1 MVEFNPKEGD
11 IELEKMYK
19 YPELVKK
26 VDGIRSFVFKNVNTN
41 TVDEFTEFDSV
52 YHLIDTMETLNKEGL
67 RDILK
72 DTPQCDGDYH
82 YEEKNEWTYGTTYPD
97 RVSTMEALMDSKVED
112 TMWLAIDKLRDSLLK
127 DSDIQRLMELAPS
140 IKKQRKF
147 GSSGDELDIDR
158 VLAGD
163 PEHWQYTTPGR
174 KSNVIRIGVNVAVSC
189 GNKAD
194 TFLKMVALASV
205 AADLV
210 VKAGASLEFV
220 LVAFSTS
227 SYESDNDYMKDG
239 KKIGTVRRNISGFLA
254 TIKKAEEPFD
264 ISRVAC
270 LGIPGLFRHYLFCAK
285 TAFGSNTV
293 SYGLGTASKIK
304 PDIYERFGL
313 KHIIEVTHT
322 DQGEQKLFLKNI
334 FSTLAG
340 QEVPEEVY

>member
-11 IELEKMYK
+11 IEFEKKYK
-19 YPELVKK
+19 YPDLVKK
-26 VDGIRSFVFKNVNTN
+26 VDGIRSFAFKNVGTN

-52 YHLIDTMETLNKEGL
+52 YHLIDTIETLNKEGL
-67 RDILK
+67 REILRS
-72 DTPQCDGDYH
+72 TPQCDNSDYH
-82 YEEKNEWTYGTTYPD
+82 YDDFDEWTYGTTYPN
-97 RVSTMEALMDSKVED
+97 RVATMEALMESKVED
-112 TMWLAIDKLRDSLLK
+112 TMWLVIDKLRDSLLQ
-127 DSDIQRLMELAPS
+127 DSEIQRLMELAPS

-147 GSSGDELDIDR
+147 GNSGDELDIDR
-158 VLAGD
+158 VLSGD
-163 PEHWQYTTPGR
+163 PEHWQYTTPGK

-220 LVAFSTS
+220 LVAFSTES
-227 SYESDNDYMKDG
+227 YQNEVEYES
-239 KKIGTVRRNISGFLA
+239 GTVKGNVSGFLA

-293 SYGLGTASKIK
+293 RYGLGTAKK
-304 PDIYERFGL
+304 VNPDIYERFGL

-322 DQGEQKLFLKNI
+322 DEGHQKLFLKNI

-340 QEVPEEVY
+340 QDVPEEVY